1 MSFMSDLLG
10 DAYKPGMSEDE
21 ISAALEDRKVVS
33 GDALDKAKA
42 DLSRANSQAADYK
55 KQLRAK
61 QSDEEAAEQARKDE
75 MQRLTQSNK
84 ELTDRLFKTEKAAEL
99 RAMGYDTKLADS
111 TAEAMLK
118 GDMTTVLVNQKT
130 FIEAHDKTVK
140 AGNLRGTPR
149 PAAGAGSGDA
159 EPIQGSL
166 HAQ

>member
-21 ISAALEDRKVVS
+21 ISAALEARKVVS

-75 MQRLTQSNK
+75 MARLTQSNK
-84 ELTDRLFKTEKAAEL
+84 ELTDRLFKTEKSAEL

-118 GDMTTVLVNQKT
+118 GDMTTVLANQKT
-130 FIEAHDKTVK
+130 FIVLTI
-140 AGNLRGTPR
+140 R
-149 PAAGAGSGDA
+149 P
-159 EPIQGSL
+159 
-166 HAQ
+166 